1 MKIISESEEIML
13 VGYNTNISYKD
24 RVYHIQTE
32 DSGQGNPVVV
42 TLLYSEGAIL
52 ASKKTSYEQFI
63 AAPDFQDK
71 VKKLMKAQHK
81 FMIKELLS
89 GKYTAPS
96 GEENEKIIG
105 PVETKVAEEVVQE
118 DTTATGE
125 VQPVETQEPLKET
138 AGGQERQI
146 ETRDQITKSLDDV
159 LLNFILKRKNR

>member
-1 MKIISESEEIML
+1 ML

-96 GEENEKIIG
+96 REESEKKIKPGEARGVEKAAG
-105 PVETKVAEEVVQE
+105 EKA
-118 DTTATGE
+118 AAGGE
-125 VQPVETQEPLKET
+125 VQPMETQEAPKET
-138 AGGQERQI
+138 AGSQERQT
-146 ETRDQITKSLDDV
+146 ETRDQMTKSLDDV
-159 LLNFILKRKNR
+159 LLNFILKRKKR